1 MISALGVSMRNIG
14 RHQNIAFPRNN
25 YVARRFSSEAVSE
38 ISLKIERLQERV
50 LKIEGDRSGDLYK
63 YGFAALG
70 TVIAALC
77 GAGYINKRIDDTKS
91 EINKRIDDTKSEIN
105 KRIDDTKSEIDK
117 RIDDTKS
124 ELKEK
129 ISDSEKHIE
138 SRIGLMEKH
147 ILDQIAISNR
157 VLILEDEK
165 K

>member
-1 MISALGVSMRNIG
+1 MISALSVSMRNIG
-14 RHQNIAFPRNN
+14 RHQNISFPRNN

-70 TVIAALC
+70 TTIAALC
-77 GAGYINKRIDDTKS
+77 GAGY
-91 EINKRIDDTKSEIN
+91 INKRIDDTKSEIN

>member
-1 MISALGVSMRNIG
+1 MRNIG

-70 TVIAALC
+70 TTIAALC
-77 GAGYINKRIDDTKS
+77 GAGY
-91 EINKRIDDTKSEIN
+91 INKRIDDTKSEIN

-129 ISDSEKHIE
+129 IGDSEKHIE

-157 VLILEDEK
+157 VLRLEDK
-165 K
+165 KK

>member
-1 MISALGVSMRNIG
+1 MILALSVSMRNIG
-14 RHQNIAFPRNN
+14 RHQSIAFPRNN
-25 YVARRFSSEAVSE
+25 YAARRFSSEAASE
-38 ISLKIERLQERV
+38 ISSKIERLQERV

-77 GAGYINKRIDDTKS
+77 GVGYINKRIDDTKA
-91 EINKRIDDTKSEIN
+91 EIN

-129 ISDSEKHIE
+129 IGDSEKHLENRIE
-138 SRIGLMEKH
+138 LMEKH

-157 VLILEDEK
+157 VLRLEDK
-165 K
+165 KK

>member
-1 MISALGVSMRNIG
+1 MISALSVSMRNIG

-25 YVARRFSSEAVSE
+25 YVARRFSSDTASE
-38 ISLKIERLQERV
+38 ISSKIERLQERV

-77 GAGYINKRIDDTKS
+77 GAGYINKRIDDTKA
-91 EINKRIDDTKSEIN
+91 EIN

-129 ISDSEKHIE
+129 IGDSEKHLENRIE
-138 SRIGLMEKH
+138 LMEKH

-157 VLILEDEK
+157 VLRLEDK
-165 K
+165 KK

>member
-1 MISALGVSMRNIG
+1 MISSLSVSMRNIG

-70 TVIAALC
+70 TTIAALC
-77 GAGYINKRIDDTKS
+77 GAGY
-91 EINKRIDDTKSEIN
+91 INKRIDDTKSEIN

-129 ISDSEKHIE
+129 IGDSEKHIE

-157 VLILEDEK
+157 VLRLEDK
-165 K
+165 KK